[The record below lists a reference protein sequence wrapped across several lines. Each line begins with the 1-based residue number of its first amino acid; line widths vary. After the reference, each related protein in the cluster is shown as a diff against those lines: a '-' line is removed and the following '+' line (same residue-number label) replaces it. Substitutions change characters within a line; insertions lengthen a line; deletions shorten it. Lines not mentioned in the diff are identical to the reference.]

1 MKEHILLH
9 DRSPVVCVCGG
20 GGGGDPKYLYIR
32 ESVCGG
38 VVGVC
43 VYKYVFLAMRFVM
56 LYRYRAATWHG
67 GRGRAHKV
75 WEHIFEV
82 NPSKVKG
89 QRSSGGQSALEM
101 PYGNQI
107 WSEEPLTRV
116 KCIAGVEGHAGVNQ
130 RSNCLGMPYG
140 HQIC

>member
-9 DRSPVVCVCGG
+9 DRSPVVCVCVGG
-20 GGGGDPKYLYIR
+20 GGRGGGGPKYLYIR
-32 ESVCGG
+32 ESVCVWGG
-38 VVGVC
+38 CGCVC
-43 VYKYVFLAMRFVM
+43 VSCAFCHAL
-56 LYRYRAATWHG
+56 RYRAATWHG
-67 GRGRAHKV
+67 GRGRAYL
-75 WEHIFEV
+75 WSDSI
-82 NPSKVKG
+82 KG

-130 RSNCLGMPYG
+130 RSICLGMPYG
-140 HQIC
+140 HQIW